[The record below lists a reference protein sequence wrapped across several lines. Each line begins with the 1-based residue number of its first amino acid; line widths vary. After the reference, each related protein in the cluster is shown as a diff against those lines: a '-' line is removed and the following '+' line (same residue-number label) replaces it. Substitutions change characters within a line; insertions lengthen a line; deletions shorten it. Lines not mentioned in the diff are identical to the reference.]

1 MNNTPQ
7 VSDFG
12 DETAAYTRLIQRV
25 LIILLFICGST
36 VIAAALSHTLNFSR
50 VLTISALL
58 LIASLSYSQLSHS
71 IRRSTQVLV
80 LGLWLGVSVSTFIF
94 AGVHSANLLTYPFL
108 IALTG
113 WILGRRWLLAVTA
126 ISVLFILAL
135 GLGELTGVYH
145 PAARAPVL
153 VVVSTVIGNLLA
165 IGFLTQT
172 AYRSLTHQR
181 DHAIALSAQLAMQNH
196 NLVQSKRD
204 LRLILDHVPAAV
216 ASLDAE
222 AVLRFGNARYAELF
236 GAQAEDLLAKKIT
249 DYMSPQGLE
258 FMTPYWELCLKGET
272 TGYRRS
278 YQDPHT
284 GQARVVDVMMEPEI
298 NQDNVVTG
306 VFALVIDVT
315 DKLHAEQQIRDLN
328 ESLEQRVAQRTTEL
342 ESAMSKL
349 QRTQEELARS
359 ETKATLNTLVASVS
373 HELSTPMG
381 NCLMTAHTLFD
392 QGKSFQLALE
402 SNQIKR
408 SDLSKFINSVTQGND
423 LMLRNVQRAAELLKT
438 FRQVANDQASEQLRA
453 FDLAQMLTEV
463 IDTLAPSL
471 KRYPH
476 QLLVD
481 IPYGIRMHSLPG
493 ALGQVTINLINN
505 AYLHAFEGR
514 ENGAL
519 RISAKLIEQ
528 EVHLLFIDDG
538 VGIPEQNL
546 KQLFQP
552 FFTTKTGKGGTGLGM
567 SIVENLVNK
576 TLKGCISVSSEVG
589 VGSCF
594 EVRLPLNAVD
604 ALALDENRVQT

>member
-1 MNNTPQ
+1 MNNAPQ
-7 VSDFG
+7 ESDFG

-25 LIILLFICGST
+25 LIILLFICAST
-36 VIAAALSHTLNFSR
+36 VIGAAVSQALSFSR
-50 VLTISALL
+50 VLTVLALL
-58 LIASLSYSQLSHS
+58 LIASLSYLQLPYS

-108 IALTG
+108 IALAG

-145 PAARAPVL
+145 PTARAPVL

-165 IGFLTQT
+165 IAFLTQT

-181 DHAIALSAQLAMQNH
+181 DHAIALSAQLASQNH
-196 NLVQSKRD
+196 SLEQGKRD
-204 LRLILDHVPAAV
+204 LRLILDHVPAGV

-222 AVLRFGNARYAELF
+222 AILRFSNARYAELF

-249 DYMSPQGLE
+249 DYMSPEGLV
-258 FMTPYWELCLKGET
+258 FMTPYWELCLKGEV

-298 NQDNVVTG
+298 SQDNAVTG

-328 ESLEQRVAQRTTEL
+328 ESLEQRVVQRTAEL

-408 SDLSKFINSVTQGND
+408 SDLSNFINAVTQGND

-476 QLLVD
+476 QLMLD

-519 RISAKLIEQ
+519 RISAKLVEQ
-528 EVHLLFIDDG
+528 EVHLFFIDDG
-538 VGIPEQNL
+538 VGIPEENL

-567 SIVENLVNK
+567 GIVENLVNK
-576 TLKGCISVSSEVG
+576 TLNGTISVSSEVG

-594 EVRLPLNAVD
+594 EVHLPLNAPD
-604 ALALDENRVQT
+604 APLPDQNSGQT